1 MDAKDLFH
9 LYIVVWLEDK
19 RLNLLDMC
27 KPEKLRWTGITTPHG
42 TSPFVEEMYERIR
55 ETLNEYHTLLDR
67 WPEYAIPLE
76 RVSQCFFI
84 YKSVLELLDNKS
96 TSDQKERL
104 GSPLSK
110 QSNLNK
116 KSACLRWC
124 RSYFETCRVF
134 IEEQDNTFL

>member
-1 MDAKDLFH
+1 MEGGVDAKDLFH

-84 YKSVLELLDNKS
+84 YMC
-96 TSDQKERL
+96 
-104 GSPLSK
+104 
-110 QSNLNK
+110 
-116 KSACLRWC
+116 CLP
-124 RSYFETCRVF
+124 TVIMF
-134 IEEQDNTFL
+134 I

>member
-1 MDAKDLFH
+1 MEGGVDAKDLFH

-27 KPEKLRWTGITTPHG
+27 KPEKLRWTGVTTPHG

-76 RVSQCFFI
+76 RVSHYFLFI
-84 YKSVLELLDNKS
+84 RVVGL
-96 TSDQKERL
+96 Q
-104 GSPLSK
+104 LSC
-110 QSNLNK
+110 S
-116 KSACLRWC
+116 
-124 RSYFETCRVF
+124 FEMS
-134 IEEQDNTFL
+134 